1 MQAWKM
7 FVPWIWTLHLMGSLW
22 LSAGVLSSAVVFAQL
37 KRTDGD
43 LTGRAFGLRLAARLM
58 TVFVVPGALVT
69 GALGF
74 YLIRLFGMA
83 RSLFSVDAWM
93 QFPGWLNVSIL
104 LYLILLGGILFVQ
117 MPQVRRAARA
127 AEASRA
133 AGAPTPELLAMQ
145 GMKLPAILTHVNATL
160 IFILIFLMAF
170 KPF

>member
-7 FVPWIWTLHLMGSLW
+7 FIPWMWTLHLLGAVW

-43 LTGRAFGLRLAARLM
+43 LIGRAFGLRLAARLM
-58 TVFVVPGALVT
+58 AVFVVPGVLFT

-74 YLIRLFGMA
+74 YLLRLFGMA
-83 RSLFSVDAWM
+83 RDFSLGTWVS
-93 QFPGWLNVSIL
+93 FPNWLKLSLL
-104 LYLILLGGILFVQ
+104 LYLILLAGILFIQ
-117 MPQVRRAARA
+117 LPQIRRAARA

-133 AGAPTPELLAMQ
+133 AGAPTPELRAVE
-145 GMKLPAILTHVNATL
+145 GVKLPAILTHVNATL
-160 IFILIFLMAF
+160 VFILILLMAF

>member
-1 MQAWKM
+1 M
-7 FVPWIWTLHLMGSLW
+7 WTLHLLGALW
-22 LSAGVLSSAVVFAQL
+22 LSAGVLSGAVIFAQL

-43 LTGRAFGLRLAARLM
+43 LNGRVFGLRVAWRLM

-74 YLIRLFGMA
+74 YLLYAFRIGFL
-83 RSLFSVDAWM
+83 
-93 QFPGWLNVSIL
+93 PGWVKASVM
-104 LYLILLGGILFVQ
+104 LYFILLGGILFVQ
-117 MPQVRRAARA
+117 VPGVRRALRA

-133 AGAPTPELLAMQ
+133 AGAPTPELRAAEQ
-145 GMKLPAILTHVNATL
+145 AKLPAILTHVNATL